1 MEVIKQYPLIEEIFS
16 SYEKILGE
24 DLEKYKNHVYRVFN
38 YCLFLGDKTDEEK
51 YAVAGVFHD
60 LGIWTN
66 DTFDYLQPSIALAT
80 KYLTQHNKEKDA
92 EEISLMID
100 HHHKITS
107 YKNKFENTV
116 EIFRKADW
124 TDVSMSVIHF
134 EIPKSF
140 IADVEKQF
148 PYKAFHMKLVKL
160 FLSNFTQ
167 HPIKPLPMF
176 KK

>member
-1 MEVIKQYPLIEEIFS
+1 MEVIKQHPLIEDLFS
-16 SYEKILGE
+16 SYEEILGA
-24 DLEKYKNHVYRVFN
+24 DFQKLKNHVYRIFN
-38 YCLFLGDKTDEEK
+38 YCLFLGDPADEEK

-60 LGIWTN
+60 LGIWTHH
-66 DTFDYLQPSIALAT
+66 TFDYLQPSIELAT
-80 KYLTQHNKEKDA
+80 NYLIQHNKQKDI

-116 EIFRKADW
+116 EVFRKADW
-124 TDVSMSVIHF
+124 ADVSMSFIHF
-134 EIPKSF
+134 KIPPSF

-148 PYKAFHMKLVKL
+148 PYKAFHFKLVKL
-160 FLSNFTQ
+160 FLSNLAQ
-167 HPIKPLPMF
+167 HPLKPLPMF